1 METVECRHL
10 EVEMKSF
17 SITVEI
23 LGVESANSEIAEREI
38 IQKLDGILE
47 PGSYTVFVEESLDL
61 DSLL

>member
-1 METVECRHL
+1 
-10 EVEMKSF
+10 MKSF